1 MTTGRNPILI
11 GQAEEFDLVLPQ
23 VRAMIENE
31 GVYICGD
38 TVHPAFTVP
47 LVSYDGKI
55 LSLVAEAELDPERFI
70 PSFTAH
76 GPYLAST
83 HPDDF
88 AVDRFAAA
96 LKAKLAKKRAEGMS
110 GWDDKTACPE
120 ERLQTMLVEHLDKG
134 DPVDVGNFAMMLFNR
149 GESCAAPAP
158 ASAEVPM
165 PERPVGFIKP
175 DTDTCVY
182 FYEQDFYVLS
192 NFSAFSLVW
201 KGRTFPTSE
210 HAYHWEKFSGGD
222 AEYSIRYC
230 IRHAPSAHEAFK
242 IAERCKRDRRPEW
255 DEVKVDTMREILRAK
270 VEQHEY
276 VRRKLLATGD
286 RELIEDSWR
295 DDFWGWGPNRNG
307 KNMLGKLW
315 MEIRADLRH
324 EAQP

>member
-96 LKAKLAKKRAEGMS
+96 LKAKLAKKRAGGMS
-110 GWDDKTACPE
+110 GWDDKTACSE
-120 ERLQTMLVEHLDKG
+120 ERLQTMLVEHVAKG

-149 GESCAAPAP
+149 GESCTAPAP
-158 ASAEVPM
+158 AEVPM
-165 PERPVGFIKP
+165 PEPDGFKVTTP
-175 DTDTCVY
+175 DGLTY
-182 FYEQDFYVLS
+182 FRSIPTTLPRHTVAPLIAMTQALS
-192 NFSAFSLVW
+192 
-201 KGRTFPTSE
+201 
-210 HAYHWEKFSGGD
+210 YGD
-222 AEYSIRYC
+222 AR
-230 IRHAPSAHEAFK
+230 EAAGYARGLAEAGRD
-242 IAERCKRDRRPEW
+242 AERYRTVRFLATAERDPLPDYEGDTSSPDAFDASIDHATAALRG
-255 DEVKVDTMREILRAK
+255 EVK
-270 VEQHEY
+270 
-276 VRRKLLATGD
+276 
-286 RELIEDSWR
+286 
-295 DDFWGWGPNRNG
+295 
-307 KNMLGKLW
+307 
-315 MEIRADLRH
+315 
-324 EAQP
+324 

>member
-96 LKAKLAKKRAEGMS
+96 LKAKLAKKRAGGMS
-110 GWDDKTACPE
+110 GWDDKTACSE
-120 ERLQTMLVEHLDKG
+120 ERLQTMLVEHLTKG

-149 GESCAAPAP
+149 GESCAAPAHGQFRDAAKMMADPSEVPEFSDSARAALLWVLWHHQGGSSPVGQPIRFALGMGQHERLSDWQLSEARRWGQLRGLAPGACRDTAP
-158 ASAEVPM
+158 APAEVRAETAETALAASR
-165 PERPVGFIKP
+165 ER
-175 DTDTCVY
+175 
-182 FYEQDFYVLS
+182 EARMWAVLETWVR
-192 NFSAFSLVW
+192 AF
-201 KGRTFPTSE
+201 E
-210 HAYHWEKFSGGD
+210 HAGPKLTIIDFD
-222 AEYSIRYC
+222 KLVRAALAE
-230 IRHAPSAHEAFK
+230 
-242 IAERCKRDRRPEW
+242 
-255 DEVKVDTMREILRAK
+255 
-270 VEQHEY
+270 
-276 VRRKLLATGD
+276 G
-286 RELIEDSWR
+286 
-295 DDFWGWGPNRNG
+295 
-307 KNMLGKLW
+307 
-315 MEIRADLRH
+315 
-324 EAQP
+324 AQG

>member
-38 TVHPAFTVP
+38 TAHPAFTVP

-96 LKAKLAKKRAEGMS
+96 LKAKLAKKRAGGMS
-110 GWDDKTACPE
+110 GWDDKTACSE
-120 ERLQTMLVEHLDKG
+120 ERLQTMLVEHVAKG

-149 GESCAAPAP
+149 GESCAAPVSAP
-158 ASAEVPM
+158 AEVPM
-165 PERPVGFIKP
+165 PEP
-175 DTDTCVY
+175 DLWLKQTSSAANPPHGWA
-182 FYEQDFYVLS
+182 VLFTP
-192 NFSAFSLVW
+192 N
-201 KGRTFPTSE
+201 
-210 HAYHWEKFSGGD
+210 GD
-222 AEYSIRYC
+222 ASQVYLSSSMNIYGAAREAAGYARGLKEGIARTGLTPAEHDVLAERQRQMSVEGWTPEHDDEHDDGSLAAAAACYALGDQAGEIPAGWPQSWDDSWWR
-230 IRHAPSAHEAFK
+230 PSAGERRNLVKAGAL
-242 IAERCKRDRRPEW
+242 ILAEIERLDRAALRGK
-255 DEVKVDTMREILRAK
+255 VK
-270 VEQHEY
+270 
-276 VRRKLLATGD
+276 
-286 RELIEDSWR
+286 
-295 DDFWGWGPNRNG
+295 P
-307 KNMLGKLW
+307 
-315 MEIRADLRH
+315 
-324 EAQP
+324 